1 MSSNWPLFR
10 VEMWTS
16 RLSWLFS
23 AFFLSTFSLWGQSA
37 SAALTIKVFPFE
49 WVSPINQSVTIYSD
63 IPLHRRW
70 SLDAGIGA
78 ILHSS
83 GFAEFKGETYQGVR
97 LRTGIRRYLSQDQ
110 DGNTAIGLAVKS
122 HVVHNDQYVNVFR
135 QGNQYAEWM
144 LRRRTIHML
153 AGDIY
158 FSTQLF
164 LGKKDRFFIELF
176 GGGGLRYFQ
185 VTRSALPPDVGE
197 QITGFRLFTLELSPG
212 THWLPDMM
220 AGIYIGYRFGR
231 R

>member
-1 MSSNWPLFR
+1 MSG
-10 VEMWTS
+10 
-16 RLSWLFS
+16 LFS
-23 AFFLSTFSLWGQSA
+23 AFFLSTCSLWSQSE

-49 WVSPINQSVTIYSD
+49 WVSPMYQSVTIYSD
-63 IPLHRRW
+63 IPLHRHW

-78 ILHSS
+78 ILHSP
-83 GFAEFKGETYQGVR
+83 GFAAFKGETYQGVR

-122 HVVHNDQYVNVFR
+122 HIVHNDQYISVFR

-144 LRRRTIHML
+144 LRRRTIRML

-176 GGGGLRYFQ
+176 GGAGLRYFK
-185 VTRSALPPDVGE
+185 VTHSALPPDAGDLIRSQGV
-197 QITGFRLFTLELSPG
+197 FTLELSPG
-212 THWLPDMM
+212 IHWLPDMM